1 MKPRGLNSL
10 FGRLAALVIVVL
22 LLPHFVWYALVK
34 VERSEMRSRYAVE
47 ETRFLIEAVEQH
59 VASGSTEPL
68 PWRLRTVPLGGPGVP
83 DSHTPIVPGLSAF
96 IAELQE
102 RLPAGTQIR
111 MPADAGKARDP
122 VMWVLLPGQLNWI
135 VMAVRPLP
143 PPRPQ
148 GDRMVIWLISSFSA
162 AVLFALFAAWRLQHP
177 IRKLA
182 TAAARFGRGRD
193 VPPVVEEGP
202 QEFRLLTR
210 RFNQMV
216 ADISRN
222 ESDRGIMLA
231 GVAHDLKAPLSRLR
245 LRAEMV
251 DDEKQRNGFV
261 RDVDSLTHIVDQ
273 FLVFAHDGADQ
284 SLLQSVNAHC
294 IRYARNF
301 QSAWPERA
309 PLRLELHAPDDCK
322 LSAAT
327 LDRLLSNLIDNAYH
341 YGAPP
346 VTISTGGV
354 SEAAPAGTR
363 WTRNAEERE
372 TASGG
377 AINDGWFVAVS
388 DEGGGIPEAEL
399 GSASRPFVRLDPAR
413 GGNAHCGLGLA
424 IVERLAQRAGGRCIL
439 SNGPSGGLR
448 VELRFRTA
456 PPSA

>member
-1 MKPRGLNSL
+1 M
-10 FGRLAALVIVVL
+10 
-22 LLPHFVWYALVK
+22 LPHFVWYALVN
-34 VERSEMRSRYAVE
+34 VERSEMRSHYAVE

-68 PWRLRTVPLGGPGVP
+68 PWRLRTVPLAGPGVP
-83 DSHTPIVPGLSAF
+83 SGRTPIVPNLRAF
-96 IAELQE
+96 IAELTE

-111 MPADAGKARDP
+111 MPEDAGKARDP
-122 VMWVLLPGQLNWI
+122 LMWVLLPEQPNWI
-135 VMAVRPLP
+135 VMAVRPRA
-143 PPRPQ
+143 PPRPE
-148 GDRMVIWLISSFSA
+148 GDRMLIWLIASFSA
-162 AVLFALFAAWRLQHP
+162 AVLFALFAAWRLQRP

-202 QEFRLLTR
+202 QEFRMLTR

-284 SLLQSVNAHC
+284 SPLQSVNAHC
-294 IRYARNF
+294 LRYARNF
-301 QSAWPERA
+301 HSAWPERA
-309 PLRLELHAPDDCK
+309 PLRLDLQARDDCE

-327 LDRLLSNLIDNAYH
+327 LDRLLSNLIENAYQ

-346 VTISTGGV
+346 VTISTGAV
-354 SEAAPAGTR
+354 TEAALPGALPSR
-363 WTRNAEERE
+363 VAHERE
-372 TASGG
+372 DG
-377 AINDGWFVAVS
+377 AGPVITSGWFVAVS
-388 DEGGGIPEAEL
+388 DEGNGIPEAEL

-424 IVERLAQRAGGRCIL
+424 IVERLAQRAGGQCVL
-439 SNGPSGGLR
+439 SNGPAGGLR
-448 VELRFRTA
+448 VELRFRA
-456 PPSA
+456 G